1 MSNSNQTS
9 PYLDRPL
16 DKSAAARVSAPG
28 IAVIITR
35 ESNIESLVRE
45 ALNVA
50 EIRGRL
56 LYAILVEDDLGPLV
70 DQEAR
75 WKNEVYRIAH
85 KVKSDHIKLNRAN
98 LVENIYDY
106 CVQFDIRLLVLERPN
121 KRTFS
126 LPWETNFVQKIINS
140 EVLPPSVVIPFE
152 ERQVKPGQKHVAS
165 DWLLL
170 IGVILAISIFGA
182 ITRDQIPKAFHLLT
196 FILALTIVSSRISLI
211 TSVAGSF
218 IAPIAFKLAHVAP
231 YGTFLFEDPRQWLN
245 LIGLLTVS
253 LIINTLT
260 WQVKTGLK
268 ETQIQERR
276 KSALFNLTRDL
287 LQKNSLEEIASLAE
301 AHIRDV
307 IDSDIALFVQ
317 YEGQEVTTI
326 RHGNVDMDSSPEDRK
341 ARDICLS
348 QGIEAGIG
356 TQVYP
361 LAYGLY
367 LSLQSKN
374 NFKGCLAVYPGSH
387 RGTFPPDQLRIL
399 DTFGSLIGLA
409 FERIGF
415 ETAQREADQKI
426 RDTNLQNTLL
436 RSVSHDLKTPLT
448 SITGYANQLA
458 EDPNLPAELRV
469 ETYTTIRD
477 QAWRLTN
484 LVNNLLSITK
494 LESAHLDLDTEVMFV
509 EELIGTAVSQMRP
522 QLEHH
527 KLILDIAEDIPD
539 VAVDALIFNQAL
551 VNLIGN
557 AIKYT
562 PAGCT
567 ITVKAQR
574 DKQWVQISVIDDGP
588 GLPEEGIDSIFEKF
602 TRFQQGHKVEGTG
615 LGLAIVKAV
624 AELHGGNVMACN
636 RSDGHSGAE
645 FDIRLPAVESAP
657 IDVETS

>member
-1 MSNSNQTS
+1 MSSPQNTA

-35 ESNIESLVRE
+35 ESNIESLIRE

-50 EIRGRL
+50 EMRGRL
-56 LYAILVEDDLGPLV
+56 LYAILVDDDLGPLI

-98 LVENIYDY
+98 LIENIYDY
-106 CVQFDIRLLVLERPN
+106 CVQFDIRLLVIERPA
-121 KRTFS
+121 KQKIK
-126 LPWETNFVQKIINS
+126 LPWQLTLVDKITKS
-140 EVLPPSVVIPFE
+140 EFLPPSVIIPYE
-152 ERQVKPGQKHVAS
+152 TRLVKPGTKHIAS

-170 IGVILAISIFGA
+170 IGVIIGISVFGA
-182 ITRDQIPKAFHLLT
+182 LTREDIPKAFHLLT

-211 TSVAGSF
+211 ASVAGSF
-218 IAPIAFKLAHVAP
+218 LASIAFKLTHIAP
-231 YGTFLFEDPRQWLN
+231 YGSFLFDDPRQWLN

-268 ETQIQERR
+268 EAQIQERR

-307 IDSDIALFVQ
+307 IDSDLALFVE
-317 YEGQEVTTI
+317 YEGQDIKTI
-326 RHGNVDMDSSPEDRK
+326 RHGNVDLESSPEDKK

-356 TQVYP
+356 TQIYP

-387 RGTFPPDQLRIL
+387 RGTFPPEQLRIL
-399 DTFGSLIGLA
+399 DTFGSLVGLA
-409 FERIGF
+409 FERIGY
-415 ETAQREADQKI
+415 ETAQREADQQI

-458 EDPNLPAELRV
+458 EDPNLPVEVRQ
-469 ETYTTIRD
+469 ETYITIRD

-494 LESAHLDLDTEVMFV
+494 LESEQLELDKEIMFV

-522 QLEHH
+522 QLDEHR
-527 KLILDIAEDIPD
+527 LILDIADDIPD

-562 PAGCT
+562 PLGCT
-567 ITVKAQR
+567 ITVRAKR
-574 DKQWVQISVIDDGP
+574 DGKWVQFSVIDDGT
-588 GLPEEGIDSIFEKF
+588 GLPEAGIDSIFEKF

-624 AELHGGNVMACN
+624 AELHGGTVTACN
-636 RSDGHSGAE
+636 RSDGQSGAE
-645 FDIRLPAVESAP
+645 FDIRLPAVESTP
-657 IDVETS
+657 INLETS